1 MKDLQPLDQYI
12 EDENKKLGGKSK
24 AMESVAKKLET
35 TVATLYRWVHCGF
48 YYVHYDDQL
57 SMAVV
62 YKSVKHVELGK

>member
-1 MKDLQPLDQYI
+1 MKELQPLDQYI

-35 TVATLYRWVHCGF
+35 TVATLYRWIHCGS